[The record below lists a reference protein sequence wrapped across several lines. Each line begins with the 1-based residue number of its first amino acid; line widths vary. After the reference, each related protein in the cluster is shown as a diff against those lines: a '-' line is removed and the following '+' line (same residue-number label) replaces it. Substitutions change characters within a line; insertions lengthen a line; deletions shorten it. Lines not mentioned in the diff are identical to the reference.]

1 MGYQKI
7 YRLFLFISCMIS
19 FGLGFSQSDSINN
32 ANLLDTLQP
41 IDTNLVRLDTLLN
54 KENSTNVDVQTYKI
68 ADDQL
73 EDIVKYKAKD
83 STIYSI
89 SEKTMY
95 LYGNANIS
103 YQEMQMWATQI
114 RYNWDNGEV
123 TAIGGMNDTTGYY
136 DKVYFTQAAENF
148 EADSARFNFKTKKGK
163 SFGLVTKQL
172 DGFLHSETVKV
183 MNEEMFYAKNARYTT
198 CDLDHPH
205 FYVEIAKAKV
215 VKDKFI
221 VGKPADLVI
230 ADVRTPLFLPFAFI
244 PNINKKEK
252 QGSGLIFPT
261 YGDQQDLGF
270 FLKGLG
276 YYHKINEK
284 MDISTTVDIYTLG
297 SWAINLTSSYKK
309 LYKLYGNFNM
319 NVGQVRRGFAN
330 EKRNPNYTKPPVDFS
345 VNWNLNLDPKR
356 LYNAT
361 FGLSLNIVSSRRYQQ
376 LSNQDPLKVV
386 SNTFTSSLSYNKTF
400 PGKPFSLGISSN
412 YVQNTETK
420 AVTLTLPNFNFAVT
434 RINPFE
440 KKIKS
445 TSRKWYEEIGFSYS
459 LNAVNNINTYDSIF
473 FKRETLNRMKNGIV
487 QNLPISANFRLFKFL
502 NFNTT
507 FNYTERWHFYYTD
520 RVFRDTLTYFDTRDS
535 VYKLRRNV
543 TEIDTTYKF
552 NTNRNFGLNLG
563 LSTNLYGT
571 FQFKKSKLMAIRHTF
586 RPSMSFNFT
595 PDFSKPLWNAWRTVQ
610 SDTSGRTTDYSRYE
624 YTQFGGPSKGKNASI
639 NFNFSN
645 TLEIK
650 IKSKKDT
657 ITGNRKITLL
667 DALNFGVG
675 YNFAAEKFK
684 LNFSGISGSTH
695 ITDKLN
701 MNFRVGMDPYA
712 LDTNGV
718 RINEFYFKHK
728 KRFFRFTGMDISL
741 NGSYTSK
748 KYNNSGTMRMQQE
761 QGLDLSPTF
770 RNIYQLGYYNF
781 DIPWSINYNYSLNWS
796 KSFINKKDTNIITQA
811 IGIGLDFN
819 ITSKWKVNVNTGFDV
834 TNKRVTRTDISVVRD
849 LHCWQLEMRWSPIAA
864 QQSFFITIY
873 VKSQQFNFLRLQ
885 KQKSFFDSGFF
896 GSGGAGMGGLGNMM
910 GGVANTF

>member
-1 MGYQKI
+1 MNYQKT
-7 YRLFLFISCMIS
+7 YYFLLFFISIICYNS
-19 FGLGFSQSDSINN
+19 SFSQVSSKNN
-32 ANLLDTLQP
+32 AFLLDSLEKLISST
-41 IDTNLVRLDTLLN
+41 DTNIVFTDSLIN
-54 KENSTNVDVQTYKI
+54 IEKSTNVNAVKYKI
-68 ADDQL
+68 DDNQL
-73 EDIVKYKAKD
+73 ENEVKYKAED
-83 STIYSI
+83 SIIYAIDENS
-89 SEKTMY
+89 MY
-95 LYGNANIS
+95 LYGNAQIENDN
-103 YQEMQMWATQI
+103 MKMWAEYI
-114 RYNWDNGEV
+114 EYNWKSGQV
-123 TAIGGMNDTTGYY
+123 FAKGGIDDSLGYFE
-136 DKVYFTQAAENF
+136 KVYFTQDNQNF
-148 EADSARFNFKTKKGK
+148 EADSAKFNFNTKKGK
-163 SFGLVTKQL
+163 SYGLVTKQL
-172 DGFLHSETVKV
+172 EGFLHSDYVKV
-183 MNEEMFYAKNARYTT
+183 MNENMFYAKNARYTT

-205 FYVEIAKAKV
+205 FYVEISKAKV

-230 ADVRTPLFLPFAFI
+230 GDVRTPLFLPFAFI

-276 YYHKINEK
+276 YYKKVNETI
-284 MDISTTVDIYTLG
+284 DFSTTVDVYTLG
-297 SWAINLTSSYKK
+297 SWAVNLSSTYKK
-309 LYKLYGNFNM
+309 LYKLYGNFSF
-319 NVGQVRRGFAN
+319 NVGQIRRGFAN
-330 EKRNPNYTKPPVDFS
+330 EKRNPNYIKPPVDFS

-356 LYNAT
+356 LYNGT
-361 FGLSLNIVSSRRYQQ
+361 FGVSLNVVSSRRYQQ

-386 SNTFTSSLSYNKTF
+386 SNTFTSSISYNKTF

-440 KKIKS
+440 RKIKS
-445 TSRKWYEEIGFSYS
+445 TKRKWYEELGFSYS

-473 FKRETLNRMKNGIV
+473 FKKETLNRMKNGIV
-487 QNLPISANFRLFKFL
+487 QNLPISANFRLFKFI

-520 RVFRDTLTYFDTRDS
+520 RVFRDTLTYFDPIDS
-535 VYKLRRNV
+535 VFKMRRNV
-543 TEIDTTYKF
+543 VEIDTTYRF

-595 PDFSKPLWNAWRTVQ
+595 PDFGKPMWNAWRTVQ
-610 SDTSGRTTDYSRYE
+610 VDTTGRTVDYSRFE
-624 YTQFGGPSKGKNASI
+624 NTQFGGPNRGKVASI

-650 IKSKKDT
+650 VRSKKDT
-657 ITGNRKITLL
+657 ITGSKKITLL
-667 DALNFGVG
+667 DALNVGLG

-701 MNFRVGMDPYA
+701 MSFRVGLDPYA
-712 LDTNGV
+712 IDSNGT

-728 KRFFRFTGMDISL
+728 KRFLRFTGMSISL
-741 NGSYTSK
+741 NGTYTSK
-748 KYNNSGTMRMQQE
+748 KYNNRRTIQTEME
-761 QGLDLSPTF
+761 QGLDLSPMYK
-770 RNIYQLGYYNF
+770 NIYQLGYYNF
-781 DIPWSINYNYSLNWS
+781 DIPWSINYNYSLDWT
-796 KSFINKKDTNIITQA
+796 KARINKRDTNLITQTLA
-811 IGIGLDFN
+811 LGIDFN
-819 ITSKWKVNVNTGFDV
+819 ITNKWKINVNTGFDA
-834 TNKRVTRTDISVVRD
+834 TNKRITRTDISVVRD
-849 LHCWQLEMRWSPIAA
+849 LHCWQLEMRWSPIAS

-885 KQKSFFDSGFF
+885 KQKSYFDSGFF
-896 GSGGAGMGGLGNMM
+896 GSSGMGSMMSGLP
-910 GGVANTF
+910 AF